1 MGRNLFHRATD
12 MLGGHSGG
20 RVPAPTARLQDV
32 WAPSTASAAARR
44 SLTTPCTWGGDE
56 FVSPRPG
63 RGRRL
68 GDRCPHA
75 EHAPW
80 AAHIPVVTLMRG
92 GTSQQDARYT
102 ADEQTRS
109 AMAAGTLPN
118 VAVGA
123 CGCVLDAPHGSVL
136 DCRFG
141 MR

>member
-1 MGRNLFHRATD
+1 VA
-12 MLGGHSGG
+12 
-20 RVPAPTARLQDV
+20 VPARA
-32 WAPSTASAAARR
+32 
-44 SLTTPCTWGGDE
+44 
-56 FVSPRPG
+56 
-63 RGRRL
+63 
-68 GDRCPHA
+68 
-75 EHAPW
+75 HAPW
-80 AAHIPVVTLMRG
+80 AAHIPVVTHNEADEKRIRTYFRETVVTLMRG